1 MVKYADVGV
10 VGTCIVS
17 GHQSIDFFEQ
27 LEILA
32 NLRKIL
38 EDSHKIILI
47 INLLPDK
54 PRTACCACVTE
65 AGQQGVQQ
73 IFFCALWVT
82 LCFTFNYI

>member
-17 GHQSIDFFEQ
+17 GHQSIDFFDEQ
-27 LEILA
+27 SQ
-32 NLRKIL
+32 KIRT
-38 EDSHKIILI
+38 KIILI